1 MSASHTPRQA
11 YLAWIEDR
19 IEDHKET
26 LNRDELLQL
35 GDEAVRALFAS
46 PDGQY
51 PLTEIL
57 LRDAVDTLL
66 FHRLG
71 LPSYRQWRRMCQN
84 DTEGR
89 PLESTEAAEA
99 GAADELKGNVA

>member
-35 GDEAVRALFAS
+35 GDEAVRLLFDS

-57 LRDAVDTLL
+57 LRDAVDALL
-66 FHRLG
+66 FHRLA
-71 LPSYRQWRRMCQN
+71 LPTYRQWRRMCQK
-84 DTEGR
+84 DTGAR
-89 PLESTEAAEA
+89 PLESTA
-99 GAADELKGNVA
+99 GAEEDGVDQPKGNVA